1 MKILISADMEGATGV
16 TWPADVLPGTPQ
28 WERCRSMFTSDVN
41 AAVLGFFDGGADEVV
56 VNEAHWTMRNLL
68 LERLDER
75 TQMLT
80 GRHKSL
86 SMVEGVQHGDVDG
99 IAFVGYHAGAGMEG
113 VLAHTYLANSITGV
127 WLNDVRASEG
137 LLNAHV
143 VAEYGVPVVLVTGD
157 DVACEDALGYAPE
170 ALKVAVKDH
179 VSRYAAVCRT
189 PARTAADIR
198 AAAKEA
204 ARLAVRH
211 DRCGTVRSPSPWSST
226 PSISPWPP
234 PSCPAWTGSGSAR
247 WRTPAGPCTRASVPS
262 RRSPR
267 SSRPRWR
274 SSMADQQALD
284 EVVRFTSDLIR
295 IDTTNRG
302 GGDCR
307 ERPAAEYA
315 AEQLAGAGLEPVLLE
330 RTEGRTNVVARV
342 EGSDPSADALLLH
355 GHLDVVPAQA
365 DDWSGHPF
373 SGEIRDGVV
382 WGRGAVDMKNMD
394 AMILAVV
401 RQWAREGVR
410 PRRDVVVAF
419 TADEEDSA
427 RDGSGFLADE
437 HPGLF
442 EGCTEG
448 VSESGAFT
456 FHDGNGRQLYPIAAG
471 ERGTG
476 WLKLTARG
484 RAGHGS
490 KVNAE
495 NAVTRLAAAVTRIGE
510 HEWPL
515 RPTPTVRAALTELAA
530 LYGIDGGLDDVDA
543 LLDKLGPAAKLVE
556 ATVRNS
562 ANPTMLDAGY
572 KVNVIPGEAVA
583 YVDGRYLPGG
593 EDEFRATLDR
603 LTGPDVDW
611 EFHHREVALQAPVDS
626 PTYARMRAAVEE
638 FAPEGHVVPYCM
650 SGGTDA
656 KQFSRLGITGY
667 GFTPLK
673 LPEGYDYQAMFHG
686 VDERVPVEA
695 LHFGVRVL
703 DRFLRTA

>member
-1 MKILISADMEGATGV
+1 
-16 TWPADVLPGTPQ
+16 
-28 WERCRSMFTSDVN
+28 
-41 AAVLGFFDGGADEVV
+41 
-56 VNEAHWTMRNLL
+56 
-68 LERLDER
+68 
-75 TQMLT
+75 
-80 GRHKSL
+80 
-86 SMVEGVQHGDVDG
+86 
-99 IAFVGYHAGAGMEG
+99 
-113 VLAHTYLANSITGV
+113 
-127 WLNDVRASEG
+127 
-137 LLNAHV
+137 
-143 VAEYGVPVVLVTGD
+143 
-157 DVACEDALGYAPE
+157 
-170 ALKVAVKDH
+170 
-179 VSRYAAVCRT
+179 
-189 PARTAADIR
+189 
-198 AAAKEA
+198 
-204 ARLAVRH
+204 
-211 DRCGTVRSPSPWSST
+211 
-226 PSISPWPP
+226 
-234 PSCPAWTGSGSAR
+234 
-247 WRTPAGPCTRASVPS
+247 
-262 RRSPR
+262 
-267 SSRPRWR
+267 
-274 SSMADQQALD
+274 MADQQALD
-284 EVVRFTSDLIR
+284 EVVKFTSDLIR

-315 AEQLAGAGLEPVLLE
+315 AEQLAGAGLEPTMLE
-330 RTEGRTNVVARV
+330 RTEGRTNVVARI
-342 EGSDPSADALLLH
+342 EGTDPAADALLLH
-355 GHLDVVPAQA
+355 GHLDVVPARA
-365 DDWSGHPF
+365 DDWTVHPF
-373 SGEIRDGVV
+373 SGEVRDGVV

-394 AMILAVV
+394 AMILAVL
-401 RQWAREGVR
+401 RSWARQGVR
-410 PRRDVVVAF
+410 PRRDIVVAF

-427 RDGSGFLADE
+427 RDGSGFLADQ

-456 FHDGNGRQLYPIAAG
+456 FHDGSGRQIYPIAAG

-490 KVNAE
+490 KVNRE

-515 RPTPTVRAALTELAA
+515 RPTPTVWAALTELAA
-530 LYGIDGGLDDVDA
+530 LYGLDVDLDDIDG
-543 LLDKLGPAAKLVE
+543 LLGKLGPAAGLVE

-583 YVDGRYLPGG
+583 YVDGRYLHGG
-593 EDEFRATLDR
+593 EDEFRTTLDQ

-611 EFHHREVALQAPVDS
+611 EFHHREVALQAPLDS
-626 PTYARMRAAVEE
+626 PTYAKMRAAVEE

-667 GFTPLK
+667 GFTPLR